1 MALLNRDGAAPVA
14 AEVVSRPDGE
24 EKAGDHDGSSQP
36 EGPKPSRPGLKI
48 KPAQRDAS
56 CREQDDRDQEGEGA
70 QDARGD
76 GFQTLG
82 RSRIDGLIC
91 Q

>member
-1 MALLNRDGAAPVA
+1 MGIGGVCFPKLGAHPLLFH
-14 AEVVSRPDGE
+14 AELEPEHDEDKDENDKSAHLGE
-24 EKAGDHDGSSQP
+24 G
-36 EGPKPSRPGLKI
+36 
-48 KPAQRDAS
+48 
-56 CREQDDRDQEGEGA
+56 DRDQEGEGA